1 MQNENAQVAS
11 GRPSIADR
19 FGLAEVFD
27 QGLRLAHFRLKRLQR
42 NVRRRALPL
51 RDFASELLRAPRDV
65 GAVCP
70 SSRTL
75 ARAMAEGVDVDNDR
89 LLIELGAGTG
99 SVTQALLD
107 RGVAAG
113 RLIVIERSAV
123 LADRLR
129 RRFPA
134 INVIQGDAAQLT
146 VLLGE
151 PACKISG
158 IVSSLPLRSL
168 QPAVADAIIAGILEV
183 LGDGGRLVQ
192 FTYDLRRTSVP
203 ERPGLDQL
211 YTRRVW
217 ANLPPARVDVFD
229 YQAGGEALVTTNT
242 AC

>member
-51 RDFASELLRAPRDV
+51 RDFSSELLRAPRDV
-65 GAVCP
+65 GAACP

-75 ARAMAEGVDVDNDR
+75 ARAMAEGIDVDNDR

-107 RGVAAG
+107 RGVPVN
-113 RLIVIERSAV
+113 RLIVIERSEV
-123 LADRLR
+123 LVRRLR
-129 RRFPA
+129 RRFPLVT
-134 INVIQGDAAQLT
+134 VIQGDAAQLSA
-146 VLLGE
+146 LLGE
-151 PACKISG
+151 QTQNICG
-158 IVSSLPLRSL
+158 VVSSLPLRSL

-203 ERPGLDQL
+203 ERPGLDQIS
-211 YTRRVW
+211 TRRVW

-229 YQAGGEALVTTNT
+229 YRPTEDANSATEAT
-242 AC
+242 C

>member
-51 RDFASELLRAPRDV
+51 R
-65 GAVCP
+65 
-70 SSRTL
+70 
-75 ARAMAEGVDVDNDR
+75 
-89 LLIELGAGTG
+89 
-99 SVTQALLD
+99 
-107 RGVAAG
+107 
-113 RLIVIERSAV
+113 
-123 LADRLR
+123 
-129 RRFPA
+129 
-134 INVIQGDAAQLT
+134 
-146 VLLGE
+146 
-151 PACKISG
+151 
-158 IVSSLPLRSL
+158 SL

-211 YTRRVW
+211 YTHRVW